1 MSLLLLTGMSGS
13 GKSTAFKFLE
23 DMGYYCVDNL
33 PVALLKSFSDLL
45 QTNDT
50 VKKVAVGIDIR
61 SGKNLNQLQ
70 ETLSELDNDGR
81 KCDILFL
88 DAEDSVLVKRYKET
102 RRSHPLSGNDRIQ
115 ESIEEE
121 RKQME
126 FLKEKA
132 DYVIDTSHLLTR
144 ELKEEMT
151 RIFMENQ
158 SYKSMNVMVLSFGF
172 KYGIPED
179 ADLLFDVRF
188 LPNPYYILELRP
200 LSGNDKPIRD
210 YVMKYEEATI
220 FLDKIDDMLN
230 FLIPNY
236 IKEGKNS
243 LVIAIGCTGGKHRS
257 VTIANEIYSRLLQH
271 SESFGLKIEHR
282 DIDRDIVRDT
292 DRDTDRDI

>member
-1 MSLLLLTGMSGS
+1 MLTGMSGS

-45 QTNDT
+45 ETNGT
-50 VKKVAVGIDIR
+50 IKKVAVGIDIR

-158 SYKSMNVMVLSFGF
+158 LYKSMNVMVLSFGF

-188 LPNPYYILELRP
+188 LPNPYYVLELRP
-200 LSGNDKPIRD
+200 LSGNDKLIRD

-282 DIDRDIVRDT
+282 DIDRDIDK
-292 DRDTDRDI
+292 DRKIEK

>member
-292 DRDTDRDI
+292 DRDI